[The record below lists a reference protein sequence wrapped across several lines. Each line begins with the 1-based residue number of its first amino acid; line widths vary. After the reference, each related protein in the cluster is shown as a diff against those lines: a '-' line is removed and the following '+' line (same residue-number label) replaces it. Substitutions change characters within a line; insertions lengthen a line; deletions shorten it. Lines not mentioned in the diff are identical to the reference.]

1 MPICLHFIHAKYD
14 VDKSNAIIICVGKK
28 VAPLVPKTANMV
40 ISFLGQQL
48 C

>member
-1 MPICLHFIHAKYD
+1 M
-14 VDKSNAIIICVGKK
+14 DKSNAVIICVGKK
-28 VAPLVPKTANMV
+28 VVTLVPATANVV